1 MNVVDRN
8 RCAYCGGCV
17 SVCTVETLR
26 SAETRLEDTDERFV
40 RAFDLATSG

>member
-17 SVCTVETLR
+17 GVCTVEILR
-26 SAETRLEDTDERFV
+26 SAETWLEVTDERFV
-40 RAFDLATSG
+40 RAIDLATSG